1 MLRKLPRQGAEA
13 FPSSSRAR
21 RRRTSSPLQGPPG
34 TRPVRGLRTLRI
46 LRISVSAGIRG
57 RKVQARTASVEC
69 EGMEPAGSHSAVQ
82 GVRRLMQHSC
92 GSARCQR
99 SCVGTRPPHHLRPR
113 SSKVRLRRGSTWSLF
128 LQASAGKNPARSLPG
143 AQEAA
148 VPAAGAENA
157 GHRPQD
163 AAVKTASLACTHPT
177 LPVIH
182 CAGGPASAML
192 PLCFYSKVSA
202 CSRRSLYPASTSS
215 RAHSFEPSRPRRR
228 RPSAFRTSC
237 RSLSASGSLR
247 SPSRCPAK
255 ARRYSTPS
263 RPPPSPRST
272 SFRALWHWQTHRR
285 PTRPPPQPKP
295 L

>member
-34 TRPVRGLRTLRI
+34 TRPVRGLRTLRN
-46 LRISVSAGIRG
+46 LRISVSARIRG
-57 RKVQARTASVEC
+57 RKVQARTTSVVC
-69 EGMEPAGSHSAVQ
+69 EGMEHARSHSAVQ

-157 GHRPQD
+157 GHHPQE

-182 CAGGPASAML
+182 CAGLRSASASVRRTLMPAAVPVRGHRHHPHHRHTAL
-192 PLCFYSKVSA
+192 TPLG
-202 CSRRSLYPASTSS
+202 RSGPGGA
-215 RAHSFEPSRPRRR
+215 
-228 RPSAFRTSC
+228 
-237 RSLSASGSLR
+237 GSL
-247 SPSRCPAK
+247 P
-255 ARRYSTPS
+255 
-263 RPPPSPRST
+263 
-272 SFRALWHWQTHRR
+272 THSAGLCRG
-285 PTRPPPQPKP
+285 
-295 L
+295 LGA